1 MTEQYLRKVRL
12 IIGGSANTG
21 VASDPNAG
29 IDLSEMH
36 IVFQVKNATSQSLK
50 SAHITIYNLSSAT
63 ANQIQ
68 NEFTR
73 IELSAGYGDQ
83 LGLIF
88 QGEVAIV
95 RNGKLNAT
103 DTFVDIIAQD
113 GDTAYNYAVSNRT
126 LAKGWTPD
134 TLYGAM
140 LQDLQPY
147 GVTAGY
153 KPAFSTESASRG
165 RACYGM
171 TRDYLRDL
179 AEQQGCE
186 WGIEDGKLNFI
197 PSNSYIRGE
206 AFVLNAQS
214 GLIGTPTQTTGG
226 IEITS
231 LLNAQI
237 KAGGQV
243 RIDNASLATETIRK
257 QLSVQTPQLVA
268 GTDRDGSYK
277 ALLVEHSGDTRGQ
290 EWYTRMICVAVD
302 PTAAFPLVGPA
313 LLAVPDG
320 GG

>member
-1 MTEQYLRKVRL
+1 MTQQYLRKVRL
-12 IIGGSANTG
+12 VVGGSSSPGISAN
-21 VASDPNAG
+21 PNGG
-29 IDLSEMH
+29 IDLSELH
-36 IVFQVKNATSQSLK
+36 IQFVVRNATSQSLK
-50 SAHITIYNLSSAT
+50 MARIMVFNLKADT

-83 LGLIF
+83 VGLIF
-88 QGEVAIV
+88 KGEIAIV
-95 RNGKLNAT
+95 RNGRLNAT
-103 DTFVDIIAQD
+103 DTFVEIVAQD
-113 GDTAYNYAVSNRT
+113 GDSAYNYAVSNRT

-134 TLYGAM
+134 NLYGAL
-140 LQDLQPY
+140 LQDLSAY

-153 KPAFSTESASRG
+153 KPDFSTESASRG
-165 RACYGM
+165 AACYGM

-197 PSNSYIRGE
+197 PVTNYVPGE
-206 AFVLNAQS
+206 AFVLNAAS

-243 RIDNASLATETIRK
+243 KIDNASLTTQTIR
-257 QLSVQTPQLVA
+257 QQITGQAPQLVA
-268 GTDRDGSYK
+268 GTDKDGSYK
-277 ALLVEHSGDTRGQ
+277 ALCVEHTGDTRGL
-290 EWYTRMICVAVD
+290 EWYTKMICVAVD
-302 PTAAFPLVGPA
+302 GTAFPLVGPA
-313 LLAVPDG
+313 LLAVPEG

>member
-1 MTEQYLRKVRL
+1 MTQQYLRKVRL
-12 IIGGSANTG
+12 IVGGTTAPG
-21 VASDPNAG
+21 VAANPGDG
-29 IDLSEMH
+29 IDLSELH
-36 IVFQVKNATSQSLK
+36 IRFQVRNATSQSLK
-50 SAHITIYNLSSAT
+50 QAAITIYNLSSDT

-73 IELSAGYGDQ
+73 IELSAGYGDEVA
-83 LGLIF
+83 LIF
-88 QGEVAIV
+88 KGEIATV
-95 RNGKLNAT
+95 RNGRLNAT
-103 DTFVDIIAQD
+103 DTFVEIIAQD
-113 GDTAYNYAVSNRT
+113 GDAAYNYSVSNRA

-134 TLYGAM
+134 QMYSAL
-140 LQDLQPY
+140 LQDLSSF

-153 KPAFSTESASRG
+153 KPDFSAESASRG
-165 RACYGM
+165 MACYGM

-197 PSNSYIRGE
+197 PITSYVPGE
-206 AFVLNAQS
+206 AFVLNAAS
-214 GLIGTPTQTTGG
+214 GLIGTPAQTIGG

-243 RIDNASLATETIRK
+243 QIDNASLSTKTIRN
-257 QLSVQTPQLVA
+257 QIVGETPQLVA
-268 GTDRDGSYK
+268 GTDKDGAYK
-277 ALLVEHSGDTRGQ
+277 ALLVAHVGDTRGL
-290 EWYTRMICVAVD
+290 EWYTKMICVAVD
-302 PTAAFPLVGPA
+302 GSAFPLVGPA